1 MSAPAFSASLVP
13 PIGLPAVILMNV
25 MKPGVLDDMASSFA
39 GRIVLLAALFC
50 FGIGALLMRL
60 VSRVEV

>member
-1 MSAPAFSASLVP
+1 
-13 PIGLPAVILMNV
+13 MNV